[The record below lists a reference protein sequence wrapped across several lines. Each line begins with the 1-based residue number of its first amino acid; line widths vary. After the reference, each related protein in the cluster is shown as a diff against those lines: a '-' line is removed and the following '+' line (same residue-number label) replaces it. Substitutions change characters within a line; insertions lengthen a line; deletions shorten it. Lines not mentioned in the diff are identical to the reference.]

1 MLDDYL
7 IIRKDNELNHGDQAQ
22 VNIYSDKNITNQLCS
37 VSIPSYFN
45 IQGVPKKTKTIEITN
60 NNLIVR
66 I

>member
-1 MLDDYL
+1 MYTISLD
-7 IIRKDNELNHGDQAQ
+7 
-22 VNIYSDKNITNQLCS
+22 
-37 VSIPSYFN
+37 